1 MAESAIR
8 DYAERKGFHQQ
19 TLDRWLGWAPADRD
33 ALAEIAVGLKVSENH
48 LREMMD
54 WLEEIGL
61 RDNTT
66 VSEILTR
73 STIESSKSD
82 PRLGRAD
89 KLKRIKEH
97 LRRWRFPRLAALEE
111 SVRLKVQALKL
122 PASIQLSVPPGLE
135 GGRVQVSFSA
145 RNLDEFEKLTHR
157 LSDVAS
163 SGILSEIFEFLSG
176 QASEHRPSQR

>member
-1 MAESAIR
+1 MRESAIR
-8 DYAERKGFHQQ
+8 DYAQAKGFHQQ
-19 TLDRWLGWAPADRD
+19 TIDRWLGLAPGDQD
-33 ALAEIAVGLKVSENH
+33 ALADIALSLKCSENH

-66 VSEILTR
+66 ISEILTR
-73 STIESSKSD
+73 PAIESSRSD

-89 KLKRIKEH
+89 KLKRIKEQ

-111 SVRLKVQALKL
+111 SVRLKVQSLKL
-122 PASIQLSVPPGLE
+122 PASIQLSVTTGLE

-145 RNLDEFEKLTHR
+145 RNVDEFEKLTHR
-157 LSDVAS
+157 LSDAAS
-163 SGILSEIFEFLSG
+163 SGILSEIFESLSG
-176 QASEHRPSQR
+176 QQSDRRPS